1 MTENRKSDCPI
12 NYGLEFFGDRWSL
25 LIIRDIM
32 FNGKQSYGDF
42 LASDEKISTNILANR
57 LKMLQEIGL
66 IQKYPDPA
74 HGSKSIYSLTAKGMD
89 LLPVLLEIT
98 AWSAK
103 YDHELNVDQGFVNR
117 YRQDRSKVLQEVVQ
131 KRGLTD

>member
-1 MTENRKSDCPI
+1 MIENRKSDCPI

-32 FNGKQSYGDF
+32 FHGKRGYGDF
-42 LASDEKISTNILANR
+42 LSSDENISTNILANR
-57 LKMLQEIGL
+57 LKMLQELDL
-66 IQKYPDPA
+66 IKKSPDPS
-74 HGSKSIYSLTAKGMD
+74 HGSKSIYSLTAKGKD

-103 YDHELNVDQGFVNR
+103 YDHGLNVDQAFIKR
-117 YRQDRSKVLQEVVQ
+117 YRKDRSTVLREVMERH
-131 KRGLTD
+131 KRA

>member
-1 MTENRKSDCPI
+1 MIENRKSDCPI

-32 FNGKQSYGDF
+32 FHGKRGYGDF
-42 LASDEKISTNILANR
+42 LSSDENISTNILANR
-57 LKMLQEIGL
+57 LKMLQELDL
-66 IQKYPDPA
+66 IEKSPDPS
-74 HGSKSIYSLTAKGMD
+74 HGSKSIYSLTAKGKD

-103 YDHELNVDQGFVNR
+103 YDHGLNVDQAFIKR
-117 YRQDRSKVLQEVVQ
+117 YRKDRSKSLPFAVRL
-131 KRGLTD
+131 